1 MVLSCTRVEDPNGSR
16 EMGIEGVDGTILEYK
31 SVLVG
36 RTPGVV
42 VENDTNPDSNHD
54 RNTPL

>member
-1 MVLSCTRVEDPNGSR
+1 
-16 EMGIEGVDGTILEYK
+16 MGIEGVDGTILEYK